1 MTRRMAA
8 LLLAGVLQAAAAAAS
23 GEERVDLSLPESLLF
38 RVTDLASGAAPV
50 TATLSFRHILLLPG
64 RALRI
69 SVRAEGGEAAG
80 AAPEI
85 SFTPKRARGGSGFRG
100 RLRSGDY
107 TPVFESAPLAA
118 WGDVEIVWR
127 LESAGRVE
135 RAGPRAVTLRWK
147 VESVS
152 VPGWPAPAERTGGE
166 GRLGDPGSGGAESPG
181 AGPPGRHPPARSP
194 EVRPRPPVPL

>member
-1 MTRRMAA
+1 MKGRVAA
-8 LLLAGVLQAAAAAAS
+8 LLLAGALQAAGAAS
-23 GEERVDLSLPESLLF
+23 SEERVDLALPESLPF

-64 RALRI
+64 RRLRV
-69 SVRAEGGEAAG
+69 SVRTEEREGGG

-85 SFTPKRARGGSGFRG
+85 SFTTKRARGGSGFRG

-147 VESVS
+147 VESVP
-152 VPGWPAPAERTGGE
+152 VPGWPAPAERAGGE
-166 GRLGDPGSGGAESPG
+166 GRLGVPGGGGAESPG